1 MSKGKNV
8 RVLSENERL
17 EYLAKN
23 GRRDDFLHRQNVVVD
38 GFDFDSYTFED
49 LIDNFT
55 PESDIPIILGV
66 SRVDLDY
73 WCRQVYNGMD
83 FPEAFAFLSR
93 KALFYCRKAYT
104 NLSKSG
110 NNTAMNIVAK
120 HFMKLE
126 DDENKRQAVIPVVAA
141 IPVDGGVMIPG
152 VGVGTRDE
160 DIADSVSDSSNT
172 SYTSEEVEEDV

>member
-1 MSKGKNV
+1 MSKKNV
-8 RVLSENERL
+8 REISEIERL

-23 GRRDDFLHRQNVVVD
+23 GRRDDFLHRKNVIVD
-38 GFDFDSYTFED
+38 GYAFDSYTFED

-55 PESDIPIILGV
+55 PQDDIPIMLGV
-66 SRVDLDY
+66 TRGDLDY

-93 KALFYCRKAYT
+93 KALYYCRKAYT

-110 NNTAMNIVAK
+110 NNTAMNIVTK

-126 DDENKRQAVIPVVAA
+126 DDENKKQAVIPVIAA
-141 IPVDGGVMIPG
+141 VPVEGGIMVPG
-152 VGVGTRDE
+152 IGVGTVDE
-160 DIADSVSDSSNT
+160 NDGN
-172 SYTSEEVEEDV
+172 EVVNAEEDE

>member
-55 PESDIPIILGV
+55 PEEDIPIILGV
-66 SRVDLDY
+66 SRVNLDY

-104 NLSKSG
+104 NLSKVG
-110 NNTAMNIVAK
+110 NNTAMNIVTK

-126 DDENKRQAVIPVVAA
+126 DDENKRQAVIPVIAA
-141 IPVDGGVMIPG
+141 VPVDGGVMIPG
-152 VGVGTRDE
+152 VGVGVRDE
-160 DIADSVSDSSNT
+160 DDSST
-172 SYTSEEVEEDV
+172 SVTSESEEEDV

>member
-49 LIDNFT
+49 LIENFT
-55 PESDIPIILGV
+55 PVDDLPIILGV
-66 SRVDLDY
+66 HRDELDY
-73 WCRQVYNGMD
+73 WCDAVYGMNLI
-83 FPEAFAFLSR
+83 EAYNFLNR

-141 IPVDGGVMIPG
+141 IPVDGGVMSVGI
-152 VGVGTRDE
+152 GVGTRDE
-160 DIADSVSDSSNT
+160 DSDSNNT
-172 SYTSEEVEEDV
+172 SITSEEVEEEV